1 MGVFGY
7 AKRGRAVNEAQAEI
21 HAAFKE
27 VVNRNDESDP
37 RTKRWLQ
44 AITAFGAARSR
55 VYPEDLRLVEQGALP
70 ASEVD
75 TADILD
81 FLEADP
87 VFYGSGYMKEE
98 LLGALKKRTFQQH
111 ETQPFKPSSST
122 LFGRRTAASSVAIV
136 ELPPPLTTSASGRN
150 SKLWKLLRTPTFGGA
165 LAGFW
170 MRYTRRTAATQRD
183 RFPPKADIT
192 HRE

>member
-1 MGVFGY
+1 MGDFGY

-37 RTKRWLQ
+37 RTKRWLE
-44 AITAFGAARSR
+44 AIKAFGAARSR
-55 VYPEDLRLVEQGALP
+55 VYPEDLRLVELGALP

-98 LLGALKKRTFQQH
+98 LLGALKKRSFQQH
-111 ETQPFKPSSST
+111 EAQRLRAIILNVVRKSD
-122 LFGRRTAASSVAIV
+122 RREFRHYCRVATTV
-136 ELPPPLTTSASGRN
+136 DDERFRQELTTLEVADD
-150 SKLWKLLRTPTFGGA
+150 LD
-165 LAGFW
+165 
-170 MRYTRRTAATQRD
+170 TRRRSGWVLAALHKANRRD
-183 RFPPKADIT
+183 P
-192 HRE
+192 E

>member
-1 MGVFGY
+1 MGDFGY

-37 RTKRWLQ
+37 RTTRWLE
-44 AITAFGAARSR
+44 AIKAFGAACSR

-87 VFYGSGYMKEE
+87 VFFGSGYMKEE
-98 LLGALKKRTFQQH
+98 LLGTLKKRSFQQH
-111 ETQPFKPSSST
+111 EVQRLQAIILNVVRKAD
-122 LFGRRTAASSVAIV
+122 RREFRRYCRVAATVDG
-136 ELPPPLTTSASGRN
+136 ERFREE
-150 SKLWKLLRTPTFGGA
+150 LRTLEVADDPDIRRRSGWVLDA
-165 LAGFW
+165 L
-170 MRYTRRTAATQRD
+170 RKTTRRH
-183 RFPPKADIT
+183 P
-192 HRE
+192 E